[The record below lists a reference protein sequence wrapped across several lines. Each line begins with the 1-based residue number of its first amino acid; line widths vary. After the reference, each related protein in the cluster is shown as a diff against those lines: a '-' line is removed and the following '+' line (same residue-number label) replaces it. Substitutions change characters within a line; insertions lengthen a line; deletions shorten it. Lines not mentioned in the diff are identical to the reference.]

1 MRKLIKSTLFRN
13 KIKIILNFFNKIS
26 AYISEEIVYLYHKLK
41 EPYIQDAIMQIVV
54 ALLSGILL
62 KYLFGIG

>member
-1 MRKLIKSTLFRN
+1 MRKLISTLFRN
-13 KIKIILNFFNKIS
+13 KIKIILNYFSCF
-26 AYISEEIVYLYHKLK
+26 YISVREEIVYLYHKLK
-41 EPYIQDAIMQIVV
+41 ELYIQDAIMQIVV

>member
-1 MRKLIKSTLFRN
+1 MRKLISTLFRN
-13 KIKIILNFFNKIS
+13 KIKIILNYFSCF
-26 AYISEEIVYLYHKLK
+26 YISVREEIVYLYHKLK